1 MTKFSIVMPAYNAEN
16 ELKRSIGSV
25 LNQTYENWELIIIND
40 GSTDNTLE
48 VANSIAQMD
57 DRVKI
62 FSQDNSGP
70 GAARNNGISKCTGDF
85 VAFIDSDDYYD
96 SEFLMSVNTVNEIS
110 SKDIIFVDFVNED
123 KNGKVYD
130 CSNIYSLRNKKK
142 NELLSMQMTGLMPW
156 GPVVKVSKLEIAK
169 LFSFA
174 NIDVGEE
181 AVFSFDLLSNCS
193 SIGFVEKPL
202 YHYVHNES
210 GQHTKGGLDPWWN
223 VVGSINEHLRACGKK
238 LEFESSINSF
248 ALRALCINL
257 YRCACYYCYKDA
269 LIEMEKSYIR
279 YKNTY
284 NLTNLNTKVLD
295 KKSLIVLLCLRCKAY
310 FIIFLA
316 SKLRKEC

>member
-1 MTKFSIVMPAYNAEN
+1 MTKFSIVMPVYNAGN

-48 VANSIAQMD
+48 VANSIAQID

-156 GPVVKVSKLEIAK
+156 GPVVKVSRLEIAK
-169 LFSFA
+169 KFSFS

-202 YHYVHNES
+202 YHYVHNDS
-210 GQHTKGGLDPWWN
+210 GQHTKGGLDPWWI
-223 VVGSINEHLRACGKK
+223 VVESMNEHLIACGNKT
-238 LEFESSINSF
+238 EFESSINSF
-248 ALRALCINL
+248 ALRALCINQ
-257 YRCACYYCYKDA
+257 YRCACNYYYKDA
-269 LIEMEKSYIR
+269 LQEMKKSYLR
-279 YKNTY
+279 YKKKY
-284 NLTNLNTKVLD
+284 DFTNLNLNALD
-295 KKSLIVLLCLRCKAY
+295 KKSLMILWCLRSNAY
-310 FIIFLA
+310 LIIYLA
-316 SKLRKEC
+316 SKLRRG

>member
-1 MTKFSIVMPAYNAEN
+1 MTKFSIVMPVYNAGN

-48 VANSIAQMD
+48 VANSMAQMD
-57 DRVKI
+57 DRVTI

-70 GAARNNGISKCTGDF
+70 GTARNNGISKCTGDY

-156 GPVVKVSKLEIAK
+156 GPVVKVSRLEIAK
-169 LFSFA
+169 KFSFS

-202 YHYVHNES
+202 YHYVHNDS
-210 GQHTKGGLDPWWN
+210 GQHTKGGLDPWWSA
-223 VVGSINEHLRACGKK
+223 VDSMNEHLIACGKNIV
-238 LEFESSINSF
+238 FESSINSF

-257 YRCACYYCYKDA
+257 YRCACNYCYKDA
-269 LIEMEKSYIR
+269 LQEMKKSYLR
-279 YKNTY
+279 YKKKY
-284 NLTNLNTKVLD
+284 DFTNLNLNALD
-295 KKSLIVLLCLRCKAY
+295 KKSLMILWCLRSNAY
-310 FIIFLA
+310 LIIYLA
-316 SKLRKEC
+316 SKLRRG

>member
-1 MTKFSIVMPAYNAEN
+1 MTKLSIVMPVYNAGN

-169 LFSFA
+169 MFSFS

-202 YHYVHNES
+202 YHYVHNDS
-210 GQHTKGGLDPWWN
+210 GQHTKGGLDPWWSA
-223 VVGSINEHLRACGKK
+223 VDLMNEHLIACGKNAA
-238 LEFESSINSF
+238 FESSINSF

-257 YRCACYYCYKDA
+257 YRCACNYDYKDA
-269 LIEMEKSYIR
+269 LQEMKKSYLR
-279 YKNTY
+279 YKKKY
-284 NLTNLNTKVLD
+284 DFTNLNFNALD
-295 KKSLIVLLCLRCKAY
+295 KKSLMILRCLRSNAY
-310 FIIFLA
+310 LIIYLA
-316 SKLRKEC
+316 SKVRKG